1 MVQVAGASETK
12 RGVVF
17 EQRPHATRQVGAVPY
32 YHLRVGER
40 SLMGGAG
47 QAYPRQLAAQAGI
60 GTTEGIGAWG
70 AGASA
75 ELPRDPSEPGQQCGG
90 ERPACIAQVR

>member
-1 MVQVAGASETK
+1 MVQVAGGSETK

-40 SLMGGAG
+40 SLMRLAR
-47 QAYPRQLAAQAGI
+47 QAYPRELAAETGV
-60 GTTEGIGAWG
+60 G
-70 AGASA
+70 SA
-75 ELPRDPSEPGQQCGG
+75 
-90 ERPACIAQVR
+90 